1 MAGELRLEM
10 TAAPERI
17 GPDEQ
22 LTIRLAAVN
31 EGPDPADSRLRES
44 RLFVDGEPSM
54 TWSLAIS
61 NGTGDV
67 RERELP
73 PGERIEAARQFAASL
88 LRETLWSMVSE
99 IHSTIDFDY
108 RAYTAEN
115 LSRFEAAFAAFDAM
129 ER

>member
-88 LRETLWSMVSE
+88 LREPGDHELIAEVDGVRSNSVTVTLAG
-99 IHSTIDFDY
+99 T
-108 RAYTAEN
+108 
-115 LSRFEAAFAAFDAM
+115 
-129 ER
+129 